1 MLSVSKVFSWLFTLD
16 HKRIGVVYTI
26 IGIWAGFVGLGFSLM
41 IRINFLEPYYNV
53 ISTDCYNFLVT
64 NHGIIMIFFFL
75 MPVLIGG
82 FGNFLIPLLSGLSD
96 LNLPRLNALS
106 AWLLVP
112 SVVFLIISMSLG
124 AGIGWTFYPPLSSS
138 LFSASKGVDFL
149 MFSLHLAGVSSIFS
163 SINFICTLYS
173 VFSANLAAR
182 SSVVLWTYLFTSVLL
197 LTTLPVLAAAITM
210 LLFDR
215 NFSSAFFDPLGGGDP
230 VLFQHMFW
238 FFGHPEVYVLILP
251 GFGIISHACMNM
263 GCAPDVFGFYG
274 LVFASFSI
282 VCLGSVVWGHH
293 MFTVGLDVKTAVFFS
308 SVTMIIGV
316 PTGIKVF
323 TWLYMLLNSRVNKS
337 DPIFWWIISFI
348 VLFTFGGVTG
358 IVLSACVLDNVLHDT
373 WFVVA
378 HFHYVMSLG
387 SYISI
392 IVMFIWWWPLIT
404 GVSLNKYLLQCQCIL
419 SNIGFNMCFFPMH
432 YFGLCGLPRRVCMYD
447 SSYNWVNVV
456 CSIGSFISAF
466 SGCFFIFILWESFYS
481 RNVAIGSFGA
491 SSTLTNA
498 VVAPVAYHNNFFTY
512 YMSVN
517 YTFGVYHMH
526 WKNNEYANWWST
538 EWVINKGYLV

>member
-1 MLSVSKVFSWLFTLD
+1 MLSISKVFSWLFTLD

-26 IGIWAGFVGLGFSLM
+26 LGIWGGFVGLGFSMM

-53 ISTDCYNFLVT
+53 ISTDCYNFLIT

-82 FGNFLIPLLSGLSD
+82 FGNFLIPLLGGLSD

-112 SVVFLIISMSLG
+112 SVIFLIVSMSLG

-163 SINFICTLYS
+163 SINFICTLYG

-182 SSVVLWTYLFTSVLL
+182 SSIVLWTYLFTSVLL

-251 GFGIISHACMNM
+251 GFGIMSHACMNM

-282 VCLGSVVWGHH
+282 VCLGSVVWAHH

-337 DPIFWWIISFI
+337 DPVFWWVISFI

-378 HFHYVMSLG
+378 HFHYVLSLG

-432 YFGLCGLPRRVCMYD
+432 YFGLFGLPRRVCMYD

-456 CSIGSFISAF
+456 CSVGSFISAF

-481 RNVAIGSFGA
+481 RNVVVGSFGA
-491 SSTLTNA
+491 SSTITNT
-498 VVAPVAYHNNFFTY
+498 VITPVAYHNNFFTY

-538 EWVINKGYLV
+538 EWVLKNGYLV

>member
-1 MLSVSKVFSWLFTLD
+1 MINVSKVFSWLFTLD
-16 HKRIGVVYTI
+16 HKRVGIIYTVLGV
-26 IGIWAGFVGLGFSLM
+26 WAGFVGLGFSLM

-53 ISTDCYNFLVT
+53 ISTDCYNFLIT
-64 NHGIIMIFFFL
+64 DHGIIMIFFFL

-82 FGNFLIPLLSGLSD
+82 FGNFLIPLISGLSD

-106 AWLLVP
+106 VWLLIP
-112 SVVFLIISMSLG
+112 SVIFLIISMALG
-124 AGIGWTFYPPLSSS
+124 AGIGWTFYPPLSSG
-138 LFSASKGVDFL
+138 LFSGSKGVDFL

-182 SSVVLWTYLFTSVLL
+182 SSIILWTYLFTSILL

-251 GFGIISHACMNM
+251 GFGVMSHACMNM

-323 TWLYMLLNSRVNKS
+323 TWLYMLLNSRVNKT
-337 DPIFWWIISFI
+337 DPIFWWVLSFI
-348 VLFTFGGVTG
+348 VLFTFGGITG

-392 IVMFIWWWPLIT
+392 IIMFVWWWPLIT
-404 GVSLNKYLLQCQCIL
+404 GVSLNKYLLQCHCIL

-447 SSYNWVNVV
+447 ASFNWINVV
-456 CSIGSFISAF
+456 CSVGSFISAF

-481 RNVAIGSFGA
+481 CNIVLGSYGA
-491 SSTLTNA
+491 PSTITNSMLS
-498 VVAPVAYHNNFFTY
+498 PLAYHNNFFTY
-512 YMSVN
+512 YLSVD
-517 YTFGVYHMH
+517 YTYGLYHMH
-526 WKNNEYANWWST
+526 WNNNEYANWWSS
-538 EWVINKGYLV
+538 EWVYLGYLV